1 MSFHT
6 STEGL
11 SKLAALGSNS
21 QSNRILQEYY
31 DIMLKHG
38 KEAADMVYD
47 AYNSAGRFT
56 DGATTLDKAAD
67 TLKALKNNKVAQ
79 RTGQYLDDA
88 AAPIAAGLQG
98 LADKV
103 PLGKGGAALSRM
115 AGGRVGQII
124 SKGLPVLGAVGAV
137 ADVGDILTNNT
148 SAGNR
153 IMDTAAMGIGGTIG
167 GVIGL
172 GNPFTVAAG
181 ASLGKMA
188 SDATQFVLGGGKS
201 PEQRRMEEALAL
213 LQSRGMV

>member
-21 QSNRILQEYY
+21 QSNRILAEYY

-56 DGATTLDKAAD
+56 DGATTLDKASD
-67 TLKALKNNKVAQ
+67 ILKSLKNNKVAQ

-88 AAPIAAGLQG
+88 AAPIAAGLQSV
-98 LADKV
+98 ADKV
-103 PLGKGGAALSRM
+103 PLGKGGATLSRM

-148 SAGNR
+148 SAGNK
-153 IMDTAAMGIGGTIG
+153 IMDTAAMGVGGTIG
-167 GVIGL
+167 GVLGL
-172 GNPFTVAAG
+172 GNPFAVAAG

-201 PEQRRMEEALAL
+201 ADQRRMEEALAAL
-213 LQSRGMV
+213 RGGQI